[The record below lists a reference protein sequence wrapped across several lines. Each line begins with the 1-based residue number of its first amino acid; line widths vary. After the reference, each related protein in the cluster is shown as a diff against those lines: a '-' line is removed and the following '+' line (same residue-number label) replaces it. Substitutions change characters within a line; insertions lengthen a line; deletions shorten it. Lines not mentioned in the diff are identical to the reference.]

1 MVDNILR
8 SFKRAFRNNWINK
21 IPEKTKWRAFT
32 CGFLNDKRSKC
43 LKEND
48 KRAYT
53 AANGKLKITSVRVN
67 SLKHEV

>member
-8 SFKRAFRNNWINK
+8 RFQREFRNKWINK
-21 IPEKTKWRAFT
+21 IPGKTKWRAFR
-32 CGFLNDKRSKC
+32 CRFLNYERSKC

-53 AANGKLKITSVRVN
+53 AANGKLKIISVCAN